1 MKYYNTRAGDNFH
14 EVKILLLAPT
24 GKAAFIIKGNTIHSA
39 LAIPACQ
46 SLKIYKPLD
55 SNRLNTMRCLLGG
68 LKLILLDEVSM
79 VGNSMFNVQINNRLK
94 DIKGSKEDFGGV
106 SIIAIGDLF
115 QLKPVMD
122 GLIFKDFD
130 NSEYGVLTPNLW
142 KKHFRMLEL
151 DEIMRQRDSKVF
163 AEILNRLRERKHT
176 EHDILKIKQRI
187 VPEQKLS
194 KTSNSFIFSKL
205 YG

>member
-94 DIKGSKEDFGGV
+94 DIKGSKDDFGGV
-106 SIIAIGDLF
+106 SIIAICDLF

-142 KKHFRMLEL
+142 EKAL
-151 DEIMRQRDSKVF
+151 
-163 AEILNRLRERKHT
+163 
-176 EHDILKIKQRI
+176 
-187 VPEQKLS
+187 
-194 KTSNSFIFSKL
+194 
-205 YG
+205 

>member
-14 EVKILLLAPT
+14 EVKVLLLAPT

-94 DIKGSKEDFGGV
+94 DIKGSKDDFGGV
-106 SIIAIGDLF
+106 SIIAIGDFF

-142 KKHFRMLEL
+142 EKAL
-151 DEIMRQRDSKVF
+151 
-163 AEILNRLRERKHT
+163 
-176 EHDILKIKQRI
+176 
-187 VPEQKLS
+187 
-194 KTSNSFIFSKL
+194 
-205 YG
+205 

>member
-14 EVKILLLAPT
+14 QIKVLLLGPT
-24 GKAAFIIKGNTIHSA
+24 GKAAIIIKDNTIHSA

-46 SLKIYKPLD
+46 SLKVYKPLD
-55 SNRLNTMRCLLGG
+55 SNRLNAIRCLLGC
-68 LKLILLDEVSM
+68 LKHILLDEVSM

-94 DIKGSKEDFGGV
+94 DIKGSKDDFGGV
-106 SIIAIGDLF
+106 SIIAIGDFF

-142 KKHFRMLEL
+142 EKAL
-151 DEIMRQRDSKVF
+151 
-163 AEILNRLRERKHT
+163 
-176 EHDILKIKQRI
+176 
-187 VPEQKLS
+187 
-194 KTSNSFIFSKL
+194 
-205 YG
+205 

>member
-94 DIKGSKEDFGGV
+94 DIKGSKDDFGGV
-106 SIIAIGDLF
+106 SIIAIGDFF

-142 KKHFRMLEL
+142 EKAL
-151 DEIMRQRDSKVF
+151 
-163 AEILNRLRERKHT
+163 
-176 EHDILKIKQRI
+176 
-187 VPEQKLS
+187 
-194 KTSNSFIFSKL
+194 
-205 YG
+205 